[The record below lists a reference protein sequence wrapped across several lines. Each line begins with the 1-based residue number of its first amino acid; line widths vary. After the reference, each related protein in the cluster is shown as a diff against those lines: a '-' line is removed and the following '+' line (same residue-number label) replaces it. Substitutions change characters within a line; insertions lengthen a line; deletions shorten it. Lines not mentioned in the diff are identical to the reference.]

1 MKKFLKVLSIV
12 LLLTLMVGCSC
23 SKKGTTKRDYEKET
37 KEVEKLFNTDDSKL
51 VYNNN
56 NLYKRVFYYKDDKI
70 TGMEDYYE
78 FSDGPTAD
86 TKATELAE
94 KFKANKTFKVTS
106 KGKYVIYTYV
116 EDQFKGKTVKDIK
129 DSYSYLV
136 PVYAK

>member
-23 SKKGTTKRDYEKET
+23 SKK
-37 KEVEKLFNTDDSKL
+37 
-51 VYNNN
+51 
-56 NLYKRVFYYKDDKI
+56 KI